1 MLMTMTNTTAA
12 SVPDIQPALDATLEK
27 IPSFPRDF
35 AQHRQLL
42 SDLKEE
48 LVDLCAAKAA
58 SADIP
63 EDLRWSLARDMPDF
77 STDALYVKRY
87 SLPSMAGI
95 VFLGFFI
102 GGLLS

>member
-42 SDLKEE
+42 SDLKED

-63 EDLRWSLARDMPDF
+63 KTSAGASHATCPIFPPM
-77 STDALYVKRY
+77 
-87 SLPSMAGI
+87 PSM
-95 VFLGFFI
+95 
-102 GGLLS
+102 